1 MFSGQRNLFLL
12 ALVFLRADASRLET
26 DMDLGNPPEVAALRA
41 KIGAKMKKATVA
53 SLMGFIAKELPA
65 FRKMLI
71 QKKRF
76 VTVKDYDEFAKVYQK
91 EFKAPVT
98 AQALKARK
106 QILQENKN
114 TGMTGPSGIIYVMNN
129 DAGVHDGIHEIVHL
143 LTGGTDNNLKKASNQ
158 FVHEGLTELYTKEL
172 CKLLKARD
180 SPAYAAE
187 VAFLL
192 RLKTVVGDQAFLDAF
207 WNTYSIDGIADNIGK
222 QWMGRLGAIKKN
234 KEYFNKKKVKHS
246 WKWLV
251 DEAKTAK
258 TAQAYAKKQL
268 IAWNPN
274 EKKTDKFWKH
284 AVGL

>member
-1 MFSGQRNLFLL
+1 
-12 ALVFLRADASRLET
+12 
-26 DMDLGNPPEVAALRA
+26 
-41 KIGAKMKKATVA
+41 
-53 SLMGFIAKELPA
+53 MGFIAKELPA

-143 LTGGTDNNLKKASNQ
+143 
-158 FVHEGLTELYTKEL
+158 GLTELYTKEL

-180 SPAYAAE
+180 SPAYAGE